1 MATEAISGN
10 TNVAADNKAVIENE
24 TLLRGIK
31 ENLNLNSTASQRID
45 YLLSLPELSVN
56 QQMALQTA
64 LDDFSR
70 MVAFLSNVLK
80 NMQEGLM
87 AIIRNIGR

>member
-1 MATEAISGN
+1 MATEAISSN
-10 TNVAADNKAVIENE
+10 ANVAANNKAVIENE

-31 ENLNLNSTASQRID
+31 ENLNLNSTASERID